1 MGESISIPKGQKA
14 RVLHYLD
21 IFGSITPLD
30 ALREFGIL
38 RLAAVIFELRK
49 EYIIET
55 RMEES
60 TNRFDEPVQYARYT
74 LICAKE
80 TRDD

>member
-1 MGESISIPKGQKA
+1 MGDVINVPKGQKA

-21 IFGSITPLD
+21 VFGSITPLD

-49 EYIIET
+49 DYLIET
-55 RMEES
+55 KMEES

-74 LICAKE
+74 LIGTKE
-80 TRDD
+80 IADD